1 MKKTRSI
8 ELLNQQISYV
18 RKIITTTMLVQQE
31 DPEVLLRQPAPGK
44 WSAIQA
50 FEHLNSYGRYYLPAI
65 EDAMKEDKST
75 KEWFTPGWLG
85 NYFTNMMLPKNGVVT
100 NKMQAPKDHRPPPN
114 LDIKLVLDEF
124 LKQQNLL
131 VNLLESAK
139 KKNISAIRVP
149 VSISKL
155 FKLKLGDTFRF
166 LIAHEQRH
174 LVQVHLALLACKA
187 TVKA

>member
-1 MKKTRSI
+1 MKKTRSV
-8 ELLNQQISYV
+8 ELLDQQLSYV
-18 RKIITTTMLVQQE
+18 RKIITTTTLVQQE
-31 DPEVLLRQPAPGK
+31 DPDVLLRQPAPGK

-65 EDAMKEDKST
+65 EKAMQDTKLT

-85 NYFTNMMLPKNGVVT
+85 DYFTNMMLPKNGVVT

-114 LDIKLVLDEF
+114 LDVKLVFEEF
-124 LKQQNLL
+124 LKQQHQLL
-131 VNLLESAK
+131 NLLEAAK

-149 VSISKL
+149 ISISKL

-187 TVKA
+187 VVKA